1 VKIEFDG
8 DKRDLTLK
16 HRRLDMAR
24 AAEVFAGP
32 TLTVK
37 DDRAE
42 YGEDRYISIGH
53 LDGRMVV
60 LVWTPRGAARRIS
73 VCERRMRVSKKS
85 TARGWVDRDEA
96 PDLSRPKWQ
105 EKLAAAPV
113 KRGRPKAAVT
123 KISTTIRLDADIL
136 KALKST
142 GAGWQ
147 TRANGILRTRL
158 LSKGKAIKRS

>member
-1 VKIEFDG
+1 
-8 DKRDLTLK
+8 
-16 HRRLDMAR
+16 MAR

-37 DDRAE
+37 DDRTE
-42 YGEDRYISIGH
+42 YGEIATSALVILMGEW
-53 LDGRMVV
+53 LSWSGR
-60 LVWTPRGAARRIS
+60 RAARHAASS

-85 TARGWVDRDEA
+85 TARGWVDPDEA
-96 PDLSRPKWQ
+96 PDLSTPKWR

-158 LSKGKAIKRS
+158 LSKGKATKRS